1 MGGELGES
9 PVVGLVYKRGNQA
22 AAVGQIGV
30 VWKVRGC
37 LQKLVRLAHHA
48 RLYQNVDYII
58 VEKYYLLLCSKKCD
72 IDVLNQ
78 I

>member
-1 MGGELGES
+1 MPGRRAESASQAGPGGWEYLVGGELGES

-37 LQKLVRLAHHA
+37 L
-48 RLYQNVDYII
+48 
-58 VEKYYLLLCSKKCD
+58 
-72 IDVLNQ
+72 
-78 I
+78 